1 VIIRR
6 EPPGE
11 LCGDESRHAGGCQT
25 GHGIY
30 SQPCKLRPSILVS
43 VVSEKLP
50 LRRFQPAGFLVE
62 NSPEL
67 STDVEDTPTISR
79 VLAMSET
86 IDIVI
91 EPQ

>member
-1 VIIRR
+1 
-6 EPPGE
+6 
-11 LCGDESRHAGGCQT
+11 
-25 GHGIY
+25 
-30 SQPCKLRPSILVS
+30 VS

-91 EPQ
+91 KPQ

>member
-1 VIIRR
+1 M
-6 EPPGE
+6 
-11 LCGDESRHAGGCQT
+11 
-25 GHGIY
+25 
-30 SQPCKLRPSILVS
+30 S
-43 VVSEKLP
+43 VVSEKL
-50 LRRFQPAGFLVE
+50 LFRRFPTAGFLVE
-62 NSPEL
+62 NSLEL